1 MADRIFRS
9 RPAWIFSAGLVVVAS
24 LVLGVALAIAT
35 EPAPEVIDA
44 VPLREP
50 EPFPVPEPEP
60 EPEPPSPVEGEIA
73 DIEVS
78 DMSATGSRLFHEGS
92 DGDEPVP
99 VDDDAVEEFVT
110 AMAAWLDA
118 HLTDLQDDGPGLVEG
133 LAGDTEPVAAG
144 LSNPDAPVETATY
157 RFLIA
162 ARGTPEWGSV
172 VVAVHR
178 GRGVTQQARY
188 TFVPGKQLTL
198 VAAEVLPVVVDP
210 PDGSKEHVF
219 SAADGEAGA

>member
-1 MADRIFRS
+1 MFRS
-9 RPAWIFSAGLVVVAS
+9 RPAWIFSAGLVVVAG
-24 LVLGVALAIAT
+24 LVVGVALAIAT

-44 VPLREP
+44 VPLSEP
-50 EPFPVPEPEP
+50 ERVPVPEPEP
-60 EPEPPSPVEGEIA
+60 EPEPPSPVVGEIA
-73 DIEVS
+73 DIDVG

-92 DGDEPVP
+92 DGDESVP

-133 LAGDTEPVAAG
+133 LAGDTEPVAAW
-144 LSNPDAPVETATY
+144 LSSPDAPVETATY

-162 ARGTPEWGSV
+162 ARGSPEWGSV

-188 TFVPGKQLTL
+188 TFVPGEQLTL